1 MIFMEDSVK
10 ELSRF
15 KFRKNIY
22 SVFLIV
28 GIILVTFGIISG
40 MVMPNPLIFGNHMV
54 LLGGGLLGVIIG
66 FVLYLDE
73 EVFAQKFDMT
83 HLLDISDKDERYEAY
98 MEHLSEW
105 ISSEMREENP
115 ILMRGVDPSG
125 PDWGKTDFKLGQ
137 KPVRRDAIAEGQKYS
152 GMEGDL
158 TSTEIMVEGANK
170 RYAKMAQKRWEIAE
184 SSDPDIIEYGVERL
198 GDLVKT
204 DYFEKNAKDGIF
216 SDTAKI
222 DKDSN

>member
-1 MIFMEDSVK
+1 MVFMDDSVK

-15 KFRKNIY
+15 KFRKKVY

-28 GIILVTFGIISG
+28 RILLVTFGIISR
-40 MVMPNPLIFGNHMV
+40 MIMPDPLVFGNHIL

-66 FVLYLDE
+66 FILHQDE
-73 EVFAQKFDMT
+73 EIFAQKFDMT
-83 HLLDISDKDERYEAY
+83 HLLDITDKDERYEAY
-98 MEHLSEW
+98 IEHLSEW

-137 KPVRRDAIAEGQKYS
+137 KPIRRDAIAEGEKYS
-152 GMEGDL
+152 GMEGEL

-184 SSDPDIIEYGVERL
+184 SNDPDMIEYGVERL

-204 DYFEKNAKDGIF
+204 DYFEKNAQDGIF
-216 SDTAKI
+216 SDTAKT